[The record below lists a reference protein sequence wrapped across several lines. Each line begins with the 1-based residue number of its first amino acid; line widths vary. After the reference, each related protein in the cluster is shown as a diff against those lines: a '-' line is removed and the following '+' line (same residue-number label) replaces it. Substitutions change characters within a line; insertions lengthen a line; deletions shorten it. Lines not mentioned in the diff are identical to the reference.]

1 MKEVKG
7 KTNKSGSRLI
17 TKLVINNNDVTS
29 EVGIANEFY
38 KFLTSISPELVRKIS
53 TASKTFASFSIKK
66 DTAMPADSTTL
77 NELKEALTKVQTRKS
92 PGYDE
97 IPDIIK
103 NCFSKLND
111 PLRYLFEK
119 PI

>member
-17 TKLVINNNDVTS
+17 TKLVI
-29 EVGIANEFY
+29 

-92 PGYDE
+92 PGYHE

-119 PI
+119 SI